1 MQDFILDAVQWLV
14 WCVVLIKHWY
24 NNSKWKQND
33 SSSVDQ
39 QSRQKRKAM
48 ASLSLKRLTALDS
61 IFILQILQK
70 PNIQNPSHPDL
81 IKFRLRFRVSYSVFA
96 AIVHMFITKQC
107 PNKMQYPNKNGLLFD
122 EVSFNIT
129 TFVSDWNRLNGE
141 QMAMLLR
148 YQLLAHLCH
157 LQCPQ
162 WPANKARTTVCW
174 VCFSL
179 SLATD
184 CQI

>member
-61 IFILQILQK
+61 IFILQILQN

-107 PNKMQYPNKNGLLFD
+107 PNKILTKMLYSSMKSHSTLQRLLLI
-122 EVSFNIT
+122 ERSWV
-129 TFVSDWNRLNGE
+129 VNRW
-141 QMAMLLR
+141 
-148 YQLLAHLCH
+148 LCCR
-157 LQCPQ
+157 CP
-162 WPANKARTTVCW
+162 
-174 VCFSL
+174 FHSL
-179 SLATD
+179 VLCPSWATS
-184 CQI
+184 